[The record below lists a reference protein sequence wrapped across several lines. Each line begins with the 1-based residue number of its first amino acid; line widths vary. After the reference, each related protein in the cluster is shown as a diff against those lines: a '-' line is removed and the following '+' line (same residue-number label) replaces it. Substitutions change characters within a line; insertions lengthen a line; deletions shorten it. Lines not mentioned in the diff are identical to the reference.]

1 MGIELKRYRRCV
13 LEAVSVLH
21 VKTQRMTQSEVTSL
35 LTSPPNGRLRIED
48 QEEPKKL
55 LHNQEH
61 PSGTNPNNDMPEP
74 EAPVEPESSS
84 AAKMDD
90 GGSKKDAG
98 EANANVQNSFSANSP
113 YYSSYVENEMRS
125 MNIMHDTL
133 KDVASRTKT
142 FGKCGALM
150 SESTRR
156 LALACRLRRPYVV
169 EDEKDAQEVERQ
181 HEMEVAER
189 RRAVGDDMA
198 SLLSV
203 MSEVSKK

>member
-1 MGIELKRYRRCV
+1 MS
-13 LEAVSVLH
+13 EAE
-21 VKTQRMTQSEVTSL
+21 KPAETEAAATKA
-35 LTSPPNGRLRIED
+35 ED
-48 QEEPKKL
+48 QP
-55 LHNQEH
+55 
-61 PSGTNPNNDMPEP
+61 P
-74 EAPVEPESSS
+74 
-84 AAKMDD
+84 
-90 GGSKKDAG
+90 KKDAG
-98 EANANVQNSFSANSP
+98 TANANVQNSFSANSP

-133 KDVASRTKT
+133 KDIAARTKT

-156 LALACRLRRPYVV
+156 LALACRLRRPYTV
-169 EDEKDAQEVERQ
+169 ENDQDKKEIERQ

-203 MSEVSKK
+203 MSEVSGRQGINLDCSSSHFLPLPNRCSTRLLKHRCKCASRLK

>member
-1 MGIELKRYRRCV
+1 
-13 LEAVSVLH
+13 
-21 VKTQRMTQSEVTSL
+21 
-35 LTSPPNGRLRIED
+35 
-48 QEEPKKL
+48 
-55 LHNQEH
+55 
-61 PSGTNPNNDMPEP
+61 MPEP
-74 EAPVEPESSS
+74 DAPVETEDSSS
-84 AAKMDD
+84 TTKMDD
-90 GGSKKDAG
+90 EPKKDAG
-98 EANANVQNSFSANSP
+98 ATTNANVQNSFSANSP
-113 YYSSYVENEMRS
+113 YYYSYVENEMRS

-133 KDVASRTKT
+133 KDIASRTKT

-203 MSEVSKK
+203 MSEVSRND